1 LILAVPVYGQYVR
14 IGNEGAIPNEAMV
27 APTVIISTLPA
38 YTDAAVV
45 AGVDGV
51 VTLQA
56 RVNSR
61 GETSVLR
68 VIRGLGYGLDET
80 AISAVRDWVF
90 SPALRNGVPVDVIS
104 EIDVFFNIRAANAFR
119 VGGDVSAPGIVHRVE
134 PQYPP
139 GARALGVQGT
149 VLLQALIRKDGST
162 EILRVVRGLQAGL
175 TDSAVDALRQWR
187 FKPGAR
193 GGEPVDVSVNLEVN
207 FNLR

>member
-1 LILAVPVYGQYVR
+1 
-14 IGNEGAIPNEAMV
+14 MV
-27 APTVIISTLPA
+27 APTVITSTLPS
-38 YTDAAVV
+38 YTDEALMK
-45 AGVDGV
+45 GIDGV

-61 GETSVLR
+61 GEINVLR
-68 VIRGLGYGLDET
+68 VTNGLGYGLDES
-80 AISAVRDWVF
+80 AASAVRNWVF

-119 VGGDVSAPGIVHRVE
+119 VGGGVSAPSIVHRVE
-134 PQYPP
+134 PHYPP
-139 GARALGVQGT
+139 GARALRLQGT
-149 VLLQALIRKDGST
+149 VVLQALIRKDGSA

-175 TDSAVDALRQWR
+175 TDSAVDALSQWQ

-193 GGEPVDVSVNLEVN
+193 AGEAVDVSVNIEVN